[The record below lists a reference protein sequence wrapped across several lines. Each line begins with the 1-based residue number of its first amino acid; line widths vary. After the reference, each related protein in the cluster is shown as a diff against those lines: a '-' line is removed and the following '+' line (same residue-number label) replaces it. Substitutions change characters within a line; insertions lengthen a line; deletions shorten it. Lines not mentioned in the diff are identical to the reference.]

1 MDIATVDELLS
12 TTRSVRKRLDLTRP
26 VGRDVILECIQL
38 AMQAPTASNAQDWRW
53 LVVTDAD
60 KRAAI
65 AEVYRSIGTDY
76 LARAAD
82 QASDPQ
88 TRRVYAS
95 AHRLTDTLG
104 KVPVHVIPCLNQRID
119 NANLLTAASAWA
131 SIIPAGWSFLLALR
145 SRGLGSVWT
154 TMHLAREQQVADIL
168 GIPATVTQA
177 ALFPVA
183 YAIGTDFRP
192 AKRPPPETI
201 TFWNTWENSRG
212 EP

>member
-1 MDIATVDELLS
+1 MDLASVDELLT

-26 VGRDVILECIQL
+26 VGREVILECIQL

-53 LVVTDAD
+53 LVITDAD

-65 AEVYRSIGTDY
+65 ADIYRSAGAEY
-76 LARAAD
+76 LAYAAKET
-82 QASDPQ
+82 SDPQ
-88 TRRVYAS
+88 TQCVYAS
-95 AHRLTDTLG
+95 AFSLTDTLG
-104 KVPVHVIPCLNQRID
+104 QVPVHVIPCLDNRID
-119 NANLLTAASAWA
+119 NSNTLLAASAWA

-154 TMHLAREQQVADIL
+154 TMHLAKEREVAELL

-183 YAIGTDFRP
+183 YTIGTDFRP
-192 AKRPPPETI
+192 ASRPSAETV
-201 TFWNTWENSRG
+201 TFWDSWKNY
-212 EP
+212 

>member
-65 AEVYRSIGTDY
+65 AEV
-76 LARAAD
+76 
-82 QASDPQ
+82 
-88 TRRVYAS
+88 
-95 AHRLTDTLG
+95 
-104 KVPVHVIPCLNQRID
+104 QRID

>member
-1 MDIATVDELLS
+1 VDLVSVDELLT

-26 VGRDVILECIQL
+26 VSRQIILECIQL

-53 LVVTDAD
+53 LVITDAD

-65 AEVYRSIGTDY
+65 ADIYRSAGAEY
-76 LARAAD
+76 LAYAAKET
-82 QASDPQ
+82 SDPQ
-88 TRRVYAS
+88 TQRVYAS
-95 AHRLTDTLG
+95 AFSLTDTLG
-104 KVPVHVIPCLNQRID
+104 QVPVHVIPCLDNRID
-119 NANLLTAASAWA
+119 NSNMLLAASAWA

-154 TMHLAREQQVADIL
+154 TMHLAKEREVAELL

-183 YAIGTDFRP
+183 YTIGTDFRP
-192 AKRPPPETI
+192 ASRPPAETV
-201 TFWNTWENSRG
+201 TFWDSWEHC
-212 EP
+212 

>member
-1 MDIATVDELLS
+1 MDLASVDELLT

-53 LVVTDAD
+53 LVITDAD

-65 AEVYRSIGTDY
+65 ADIYRSVGAEY
-76 LARAAD
+76 LAHAAKD
-82 QASDPQ
+82 TSDRQ
-88 TRRVYAS
+88 TQRVYAS
-95 AHRLTDTLG
+95 AFGLTDTLG
-104 KVPVHVIPCLNQRID
+104 QVPVHVIPCLENRID
-119 NANLLTAASAWA
+119 NSNTLVAASAWA

-154 TMHLAREQQVADIL
+154 TMHLAKEREVAELL
-168 GIPATVTQA
+168 GIPASVTQA

-183 YAIGTDFRP
+183 YTIGTEFRP
-192 AKRPPPETI
+192 ASRPPAETV
-201 TFWNTWENSRG
+201 TFWDSWGRG
-212 EP
+212 

>member
-26 VGRDVILECIQL
+26 VGRDVILECIRL

-53 LVVTDAD
+53 LVVTDPE

-65 AEVYRSIGTDY
+65 AEIYRGIGAQY
-76 LARAAD
+76 LAQAAD
-82 QASDPQ
+82 TATDPQ
-88 TRRVYAS
+88 TRRVYQS
-95 AHRLTDTLG
+95 ARTLTDTLAR
-104 KVPVHVIPCLNQRID
+104 VPVHVIPCLTQRID
-119 NANLLTAASAWA
+119 TAEPGIAAAAWA

-154 TMHLAREQQVADIL
+154 TMHLFKESEVAELL
-168 GIPATVTQA
+168 GIPPTVTQA

-183 YAIGTDFRP
+183 YTIGTDFR
-192 AKRPPPETI
+192 AATRPPAETV
-201 TFWNTWENSRG
+201 TYWDSWKQPVG